1 MKTVNCV
8 GSASD
13 RRTGHRGARQR
24 LLAALCVALYALYAD
39 GTAADYPLEMIE
51 LRARFPEDLIPILAP
66 LAGPDGTIL
75 GANNTLFVRA
85 SPAHL
90 AEIRRALTTLDRP
103 PRSLLIQVRQRSA
116 NQTGGAWVGVG
127 VGARSDPGYHRDGR
141 GGPGTTRIEAVAGSS
156 SGSHDLSQE
165 VRALD
170 GHRAFIAIGRE
181 QPVAYRDVT
190 VGPGGTVI
198 REGST
203 YQRNESGFY
212 VVPRVQGDQVILEVE
227 TRADT
232 GDAVGT
238 RQTSEILA
246 RVQGRLGDWLPLA
259 LHTDDDRGRTAGT
272 LFYGQAARSTQGRVE
287 LRVLPLD

>member
-1 MKTVNCV
+1 
-8 GSASD
+8 
-13 RRTGHRGARQR
+13 
-24 LLAALCVALYALYAD
+24 
-39 GTAADYPLEMIE
+39 MIE

-66 LAGPDGTIL
+66 LAGPDGSIV

-90 AEIRRALTTLDRP
+90 AEIHRALTTLDRP
-103 PRSLLIQVRQRSA
+103 ARSLLIQVRQNSA
-116 NQTGGAWVGVG
+116 TQTGGAGVG
-127 VGARSDPGYHRDGR
+127 VGARSDPASSRDR
-141 GGPGTTRIEAVAGSS
+141 SGGPGTTRIEAVAGSS
-156 SGSHDLSQE
+156 SASRDLSQE

-170 GHRAFIAIGRE
+170 GHRAFIAIGQE
-181 QPVAYRDVT
+181 QPVAYRDLAI
-190 VGPGGTVI
+190 GPGGTVF

-232 GDAVGT
+232 GDAPGT
-238 RQTSEILA
+238 RQTSEVQA
-246 RVQGRLGDWLPLA
+246 RVQGRLGDWIPLA
-259 LHTDDDRGRTAGT
+259 LHSDHDRRRAGGT

>member
-13 RRTGHRGARQR
+13 RRTGHRGARRR
-24 LLAALCVALYALYAD
+24 LLAALFVTLSALYAD
-39 GTAADYPLEMIE
+39 GAAADYPLEMIE

-66 LAGPDGTIL
+66 LAGPDGTVL

-90 AEIRRALTTLDRP
+90 AEIRRALTALDRP

-116 NQTGGAWVGVG
+116 NQTGGAG

-156 SGSHDLSQE
+156 SGSRDLSQE

-181 QPVAYRDVT
+181 QPVAYRDLA

-238 RQTSEILA
+238 RQTSQIQA

-259 LHTDDDRGRTAGT
+259 LHTDHDHRRAGGT